1 MHKTEAGKYRAALEV
16 KQFQLVQALRHRD
29 AITIQKSPDL
39 LEETQLAAD
48 RELAIRTLNRE
59 SSLLRDVNAALQRIA
74 GGVYGICLHCEE
86 PINPKRLDALPWA
99 AYCVKCQEEI
109 DREGGAEEHERPFV
123 TEAAEAA

>member
-1 MHKTEAGKYRAALEV
+1 MHKTEAGKHRAALQA
-16 KQFQLVQALRHRD
+16 KQSQLVQALRHRD
-29 AITIQKSPDL
+29 AITIQKAPDL

-59 SSLLRDVNAALQRIA
+59 SSRLRDVNAALQRIA
-74 GGVYGICLHCEE
+74 SGAYGICLHCEE

-109 DREGGAEEHERPFV
+109 DREGN
-123 TEAAEAA
+123 